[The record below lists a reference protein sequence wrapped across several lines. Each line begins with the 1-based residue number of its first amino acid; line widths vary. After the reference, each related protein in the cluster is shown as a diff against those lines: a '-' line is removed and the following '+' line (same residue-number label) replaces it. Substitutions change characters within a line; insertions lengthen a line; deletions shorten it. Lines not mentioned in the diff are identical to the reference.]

1 MPTDKERIASLEGQV
16 EELRNYIRDY
26 LKGKEMKECITHHH
40 ACDCREEL
48 HKNEIAELQSTID
61 ELRAEKEE
69 LYEALGELSAWQ
81 VMGKGGLWETEGY
94 LNAQQIANDVLSK
107 YFEELNA

>member
-61 ELRAEKEE
+61 ELRAENKALEE
-69 LYEALGELSAWQ
+69 INIQYKFALDIIHQAQ
-81 VMGKGGLWETEGY
+81 KGKD
-94 LNAQQIANDVLSK
+94 A
-107 YFEELNA
+107 

>member
-48 HKNEIAELQSTID
+48 HKNEIESLLSTID
-61 ELRAEKEE
+61 ELRAENEDLRDTIASYSTDGDKAITLESLQKE
-69 LYEALGELSAWQ
+69 LDL
-81 VMGKGGLWETEGY
+81 
-94 LNAQQIANDVLSK
+94 
-107 YFEELNA
+107 